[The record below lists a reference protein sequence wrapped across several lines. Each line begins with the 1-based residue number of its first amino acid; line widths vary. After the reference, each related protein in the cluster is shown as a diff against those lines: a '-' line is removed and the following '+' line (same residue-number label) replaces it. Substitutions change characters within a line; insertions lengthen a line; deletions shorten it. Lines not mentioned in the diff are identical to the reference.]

1 MNHTP
6 SLDEQGNV
14 SSIEDL
20 LDCLDG
26 ADHDGGRTS
35 VDHILSA
42 VGRRSFGPLLL
53 LAGLITLAPVIG
65 DIPGVPTLMA
75 VLVVLVAIQLLL
87 GRDHFWLPAWLLDRS
102 LARDKLDR
110 AVAWMRKPARAIDRV
125 LHPRLRF
132 LTQGLGALGIAV
144 MCILIA
150 LAMPPM
156 EIIPFTANGAGL
168 ALTVFGLALIAN
180 DGLMALLGYV
190 ITLGTLALVIVN
202 LM

>member
-132 LTQGLGALGIAV
+132 LTQGLGALGISV